1 MLCASCASAL
11 EVEGSD
17 HTRDEQPCPH
27 CHGPRLLD
35 GRYRLMEQLGAHG
48 IGITYHAIHI
58 EEQREVAIKELL
70 FGRMDSFK
78 SQELFEREARVL
90 KELEHAGIPTYLED
104 FVWGIGK
111 HQAHYLVE
119 ELIHGQTLAQELLER
134 RYDEREILRMI
145 EAICRILTYLHTRSP
160 PIIHRDLKPENV
172 MRRPD
177 GSLVLLDFGAVKDAP
192 QEAVGGVT
200 IAGTFGYM
208 APEQLMGQANA
219 RSDLYALGVMAITM
233 LTRKSP
239 IELLDERHELQW
251 SLEHISAPTQ
261 ALLGM
266 LTARDQ
272 RARPVDATNA
282 RRAARAARKAL
293 SSPQPTTG
301 ALVSRGSTELE
312 RSPQQESIF
321 GVVCLMLGV
330 PLLSLPCMI
339 MVIGW
344 SNTIIF
350 SSGLLLLAILSIPFL
365 PERLTRASSKD
376 DKGQRP
382 L

>member
-1 MLCASCASAL
+1 
-11 EVEGSD
+11 
-17 HTRDEQPCPH
+17 
-27 CHGPRLLD
+27 
-35 GRYRLMEQLGAHG
+35 
-48 IGITYHAIHI
+48 
-58 EEQREVAIKELL
+58 
-70 FGRMDSFK
+70 
-78 SQELFEREARVL
+78 
-90 KELEHAGIPTYLED
+90 
-104 FVWGIGK
+104 
-111 HQAHYLVE
+111 
-119 ELIHGQTLAQELLER
+119 
-134 RYDEREILRMI
+134 MI